1 MRYLFLLAALSAL
14 LFPATVHA
22 LCVNPPGDKGDQI
35 YNSSHDVMQY
45 CNGSK
50 WISMGGGGGF
60 NLSCAA
66 GQVAGFDGTDWVC
79 APSASFSGTV
89 QAAAPTANNHLA
101 TKSYV
106 DMAVA
111 SAAGGS
117 GTTCMYFSTANNAA
131 CPAGWAQ
138 AGHASSYNTGSNW
151 HRVCCMG
158 GGSLLDEMPTA
169 FDFPASPALASSAG
183 HTWSPV
189 EVTGFDSASVS
200 IQTTANSGTGEFRIC
215 SNSTCGN
222 VLKGWGTSPT
232 GIAAGNFLQIRI
244 GAHTSIRA
252 ADAKITVMVGG
263 MTDEAPITPQ
273 IAGTFFAAFVTSQ
286 TWNGILGGIAGADAK
301 CQAAATGAGM
311 SGTFRALVATGSGDA
326 PAARFE
332 NVGTTSPFYTPNSSG
347 AEIKIADN
355 WSDLTDG
362 NLDAKFEKTE
372 AGGTASGTAWTNVQ
386 ATGIHYS
393 SGSALS
399 CTDWGNTSSN
409 SGHHGNIGVTTSSWM
424 NGATGP
430 CSALRSLYCFQ
441 TVLP

>member
-14 LFPATVHA
+14 LFPATAHA

-111 SAAGGS
+111 SAAGGG

-183 HTWSPV
+183 HTWSPI
-189 EVTGFDSASVS
+189 EITGFDSASVS

-215 SNSTCGN
+215 SNSTCSN

-263 MTDEAPITPQ
+263 MTDEAPITPTFS
-273 IAGTFFAAFVTSQ
+273 GTAFAAFVTSQ
-286 TWNGILGGIAGADAK
+286 TWNGNLGGIAGADAK
-301 CQAAATGAGM
+301 CQAAATGAGAG
-311 SGTFRALVATGSGDA
+311 GTFRAWVATDNTDR
-326 PAARFE
+326 PAVRFE
-332 NVGTTSPFYTPNSSG
+332 NAGTTSSFYMFNSSG
-347 AEIKIADN
+347 AEIKLVDN
-355 WSDLTDG
+355 WGDLTDG
-362 NLDAKFEKTE
+362 NIDAAFSKDET
-372 AGGTASGTAWTNVQ
+372 GGNASGQAWTNLN
-386 ATGIHYS
+386 ANGTYYGGNAYSCSSWGSTASSNGHYGSIGPTNANWSSS
-393 SGSALS
+393 SGGSS
-399 CTDWGNTSSN
+399 CASL
-409 SGHHGNIGVTTSSWM
+409 
-424 NGATGP
+424 
-430 CSALRSLYCFQ
+430 LRLYCFQ